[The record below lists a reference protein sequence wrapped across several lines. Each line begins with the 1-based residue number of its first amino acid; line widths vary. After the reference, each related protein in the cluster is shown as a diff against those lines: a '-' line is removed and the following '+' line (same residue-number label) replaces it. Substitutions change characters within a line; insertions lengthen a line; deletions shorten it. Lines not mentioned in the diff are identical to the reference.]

1 MRVSQGNRS
10 GGGRRRGRGA
20 GSVKA
25 VNLCLGVR
33 EQGAC
38 VTIV

>member
-1 MRVSQGNRS
+1 MSQDNRS
-10 GGGRRRGRGA
+10 GGGRGRGRGA

-33 EQGAC
+33 EQGAF